1 MVKDNWER
9 FIDSCVEDDDIKK
22 CKTYKEVNNII
33 RTELKKAYEGKA
45 SVAKI
50 LAIADD
56 ATESVCLRMGIPQE

>member
-1 MVKDNWER
+1 MAKDNWER
-9 FIDSCVEDDDIKK
+9 FIDSCVEDDGIKK

-33 RTELKKAYEGKA
+33 RTELKKTYEGKA
-45 SVAKI
+45 SVDKI

>member
-1 MVKDNWER
+1 MAKDNWER

-45 SVAKI
+45 SVDKI